1 MFTLRKIKELLS
13 KRPKISRDTAI
24 LTSKRVSEVLRREK
38 AKVAIVARVGIPEK
52 KLPEDI
58 KYTHVAFW
66 IWKEKDNKYFVQD
79 YIISEE
85 DKLKS
90 CIKKTKECEFFL
102 DAYSSRAGII
112 IPKDI
117 LQEKLLSLFSTE
129 KYLSLHN
136 ENYSLV
142 AKPDSKKYQN
152 CTGFLL
158 KVIISCIYETDN
170 IDDIDSIIRRD
181 FHPTIINMGTVKK
194 LVLYLTRSDF
204 HYHEHQEAI
213 MTTTFTSVSTYMD
226 SNLLSV
232 SEYHI

>member
-24 LTSKRVSEVLRREK
+24 LTSKRVTEVLRREK

-52 KLPEDI
+52 KLPEDV

-66 IWKEKDNKYFVQD
+66 IWKEKDNNYFVQD

-90 CIKKTKECEFFL
+90 CIKETKECEFFL
-102 DAYSSRAGII
+102 DAYSPRAGII
-112 IPKDI
+112 IPKGI

-129 KYLSLHN
+129 KHLSLHN

-142 AKPDSKKYQN
+142 AKP
-152 CTGFLL
+152 
-158 KVIISCIYETDN
+158 
-170 IDDIDSIIRRD
+170 
-181 FHPTIINMGTVKK
+181 
-194 LVLYLTRSDF
+194 
-204 HYHEHQEAI
+204 
-213 MTTTFTSVSTYMD
+213 
-226 SNLLSV
+226 
-232 SEYHI
+232 